1 MWERHTVGS
10 QSTAMIGELQQTD
23 KEIEEG
29 EFNVNNITSLNNI
42 FTFRN
47 TDGGIV
53 DLYTSYSKPVIYIT
67 VHACCN
73 YVASYVKNSGLAT
86 KQKHLNGHV
95 SRLYF

>member
-1 MWERHTVGS
+1 MVTLKVACNLIQKQKVSNVGKAYCGL
-10 QSTAMIGELQQTD
+10 STAMIGELQQTD

-42 FTFRN
+42 FTFHN

-67 VHACCN
+67 VH
-73 YVASYVKNSGLAT
+73 VVIMLLVMSKNPD
-86 KQKHLNGHV
+86 
-95 SRLYF
+95 